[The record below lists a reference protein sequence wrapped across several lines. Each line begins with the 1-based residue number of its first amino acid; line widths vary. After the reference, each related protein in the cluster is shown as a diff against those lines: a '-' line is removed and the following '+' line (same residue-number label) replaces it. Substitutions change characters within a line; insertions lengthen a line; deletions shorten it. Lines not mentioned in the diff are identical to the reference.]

1 MIISYQ
7 QIDSTNRVAKKLA
20 AEGNPSGTVVVAA
33 SQIAGRGQYGRSFSS
48 PVGGLYFSL
57 LLEPVIPTEKLPLI
71 TLATGLACRNV
82 LHQSFK
88 LQPLIKWPNDIYLG
102 GKKTAG
108 ILCENLSLANGH
120 SNRTKV
126 VIGVGINVNNQKE
139 DFAAEIQPIIT
150 TLFEHLQRTVEL
162 EPLLELLLQA
172 ITTNVTRLLD
182 ESQLLLDEWQQYDLL
197 LNKPVV
203 HATEALTIHGVG
215 KGISPQGLYLIQDE
229 NGVEQRVIGGQL
241 RPQG

>member
-1 MIISYQ
+1 
-7 QIDSTNRVAKKLA
+7 
-20 AEGNPSGTVVVAA
+20 
-33 SQIAGRGQYGRSFSS
+33 
-48 PVGGLYFSL
+48 
-57 LLEPVIPTEKLPLI
+57 LI

-82 LHQSFK
+82 LHQSFN

-108 ILCENLSLANGH
+108 ILCENLSLPP
-120 SNRTKV
+120 SPSSRIQV
-126 VIGVGINVNNQKE
+126 IIGVGINVNNKKE

-162 EPLLELLLQA
+162 EPLLALLLQA

-182 ESQLLLDEWQQYDLL
+182 ESQSLLDEWQQYDLL
-197 LNKPVV
+197 FNKPVV
-203 HATEALTIHGVG
+203 HTTEAMTIHGVG

-229 NGVEQRVIGGQL
+229 HGVEQRVIGGQL
-241 RPQG
+241 RLQG